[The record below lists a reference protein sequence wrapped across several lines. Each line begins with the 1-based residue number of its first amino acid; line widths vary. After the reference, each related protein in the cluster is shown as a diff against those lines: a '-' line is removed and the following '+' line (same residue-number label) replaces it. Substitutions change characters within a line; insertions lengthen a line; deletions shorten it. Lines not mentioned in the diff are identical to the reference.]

1 MKRGERGEVRA
12 AAAGVCEEAGE
23 EEDRGREESREKK
36 QERGAAAGGG
46 GGAAGGYD
54 GHACVVPRHRLKR
67 CFIKDEVQTRMS
79 AEPESKRQKTEPR
92 DNIVVVSNMGDKR
105 PEEIVP
111 DTVATFCLN
120 HGFSVTSY
128 VCVPGCVRPMFLANY
143 TDDTEKRYVKKMV
156 PSTTFLVG
164 ISCDVMFLLC
174 HGIGRSELRKQT
186 DHMRLHEEHGVG
198 VSSGDKY
205 DVAPNGT
212 KIWSC
217 SEYKDGDKTYTKPED
232 AVTLSDV
239 VHDSGL
245 VFLLC
250 CHGADI
256 VEEYMQEK
264 DGRSKPA
271 LVVFYQ
277 EDAIHDISINV
288 FLALLMTSLDT
299 NREHIE
305 PWDAFI
311 RRHIGQIFLWVN
323 THGRAAWR
331 QSAANRFWEFLL
343 QQKCVEKVPSDKDS
357 MYRIKGCIN
366 AYSLADGDMEL
377 LLSELQSV
385 HLLLW
390 ESGAYASKH
399 AGSDVHDILALMR
412 APPAPASGV
421 VRQGADVDAL
431 LLQLQGLLRAGDA
444 GSGI

>member
-1 MKRGERGEVRA
+1 
-12 AAAGVCEEAGE
+12 
-23 EEDRGREESREKK
+23 
-36 QERGAAAGGG
+36 
-46 GGAAGGYD
+46 
-54 GHACVVPRHRLKR
+54 
-67 CFIKDEVQTRMS
+67 MS
-79 AEPESKRQKTEPR
+79 AEPESKRQKREPR
-92 DNIVVVSNMGDKR
+92 DNIVVVSNMGDRR

-120 HGFSVTSY
+120 HGFSVSSY
-128 VCVPGCVRPMFLANY
+128 VCVPGFGYRPKFLANY
-143 TDDTEKRYVKKMV
+143 TDKTGKRYVKKMI
-156 PSTTFLVG
+156 PETTFLVG

-174 HGIGRSELRKQT
+174 HGMGRSELLKQT
-186 DHMRLHEEHGVG
+186 SHMRLHEEYGVG
-198 VSSGDKY
+198 VTSGDQY
-205 DVAPNGT
+205 AVAPKET

-217 SEYKDGDKTYTKPED
+217 SEYSVVKILQNDLGEEKETTVTYKKPEE

-277 EDAIHDISINV
+277 KDAIHDISINV

-305 PWDAFI
+305 PWDALI
-311 RRHIGQIFLWVN
+311 RRHIGQILLWVK
-323 THGRAAWR
+323 TYGQVMWR

-343 QQKCVEKVPSDKDS
+343 QQKCVEKVPSEKHN
-357 MYRIKGCIN
+357 MYRIKGCIH
-366 AYSLADGDMEL
+366 AYSLVDGDMEL
-377 LLSELQSV
+377 LLGELRSV
-385 HLLLW
+385 NLLLW
-390 ESGAYASKH
+390 ESGVYVFKH
-399 AGSDVHDILALMR
+399 AGSDVKDILALMR

-444 GSGI
+444 GSGM